1 VSELITRIDALLP
14 QTQCQQCGFPRCRD
28 YAEAL
33 AHGDTQPN
41 RCPPG
46 GEFTLSALTRLLGA
60 SCTTLDPDVGNHVPR
75 LTVHIDES
83 RCIGCALCIGA
94 CPVDAILGSAKRMH
108 SVFEE
113 ECTGCLLCLP
123 ACPVDCIDTAP
134 WSAPDTVPGEH
145 WPEYPQT
152 QVDHARARVNARLQ
166 RLARLKRAKRSA
178 RRDQGPDS
186 ETIREEIRAAVERA
200 KQKQKNRRT

>member
-33 AHGDTQPN
+33 ALGDTQPN

-46 GEFTLSALTRLLGA
+46 GEFTLLALTQLLGA
-60 SCTTLDPDVGNHVPR
+60 SCTTLDPEVDKHVPR

-83 RCIGCALCIGA
+83 RCIGCTLCIGA

-134 WSAPDTVPGEH
+134 WSAPDIAPGEH
-145 WPEYPQT
+145 WPEYPQA
-152 QVDHARARVNARLQ
+152 QVDRARTRVDARLQ
-166 RLARLKRAKRSA
+166 RLARLKHAKRSS